1 MSMQIPIGGGQTT
14 TLRDMIGQIAGQ
26 GKQRQLVV
34 DLDLDLVA
42 GGLSWQELLCWFS
55 LMVMRNDV

>member
-42 GGLSWQELLCWFS
+42 GGLRQWETFVLVQFNSHAQ
-55 LMVMRNDV
+55 

>member
-42 GGLSWQELLCWFS
+42 GGLCQWETFVLVQFNSHVQ
-55 LMVMRNDV
+55 

>member
-1 MSMQIPIGGGQTT
+1 MLMEIITTIGQTT
-14 TLRDMIGQIAGQ
+14 TLRDMIGQITGE

-42 GGLSWQELLCWFS
+42 GGLSQRETFVLVQFNGN
-55 LMVMRNDV
+55 VQ